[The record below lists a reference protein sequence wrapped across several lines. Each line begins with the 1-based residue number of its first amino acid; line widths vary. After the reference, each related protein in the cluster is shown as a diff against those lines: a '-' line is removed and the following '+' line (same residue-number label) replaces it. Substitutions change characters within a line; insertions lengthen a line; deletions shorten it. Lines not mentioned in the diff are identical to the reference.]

1 MPFRLFKKI
10 DEGRFASIY
19 KIEDEKGNQYAFKAV
34 PPNKLKYIELDIL
47 SRLKC
52 PYIIKTIDP
61 KITSINGEK
70 GIVIELKEYNLTK
83 LNTKDLP
90 YVQLKRI
97 IISAIY
103 GIICMHKKNYLHL
116 DISRSNIL
124 YDVSPEGNYTS
135 YLTDFGW
142 SVKCDNAYKGIMS
155 TKIIKYKN
163 TPVEALVSMKETKMR
178 KYSDKSDIWSLGI
191 VILELLGTRFRLD
204 DTEIYIKHLENI
216 NDSFIEEKIRLYNNN
231 KMSANEELKLKEL
244 LLNMLK
250 INTDDRISS
259 KDITKLNFFNNK
271 NNNKILIF
279 NEECVLNKPKEL
291 VFMPYISPLTKKGL
305 IKIREYYLNN
315 SKIHNITIEEYF
327 LCIQT
332 FLRLMSKTIIL
343 LTEDELNHIVDKSI
357 NLAAN
362 YNDRINNKAS
372 YKISEELNLEVGYNF
387 YNCSDYLDDLII
399 LNNYIFNFNSDLLGF
414 YNLLDIKKLF
424 IIFREKYNYQ
434 YLKRNSIKLNHFLE
448 LGMPSSI
455 ETDEVNFIKAVDY
468 HEIFEDDNKNSLI
481 VKYKNIEK
489 NFRTD
494 IIDFFENRIIK
505 AYEDD
510 DIDIINIV
518 DRMLN
523 KNNKDIKKIIA
534 KNISKTIQN
543 INEFFDYGIINID
556 IYNKINDNMIDNKKY
571 ILVNDN
577 KKYSLLIK
585 NNKKYIH
592 YYSEK
597 NDSLK
602 KFLNDNSYDY
612 ENNFTYGVNTCCQV
626 LEICLIFIIY
636 YNLKTKEKD
645 YHIKCLEYDTIKSI
659 ILATLV

>member
-1 MPFRLFKKI
+1 MPFRLLKKI
-10 DEGRFASIY
+10 GEGRFASIY

-97 IISAIY
+97 IISTIY

-124 YDVSPEGNYTS
+124 YDVSSEGNYTS

-315 SKIHNITIEEYF
+315 SKIHSITIEEYF

-481 VKYKNIEK
+481 VKYKTIEK

-523 KNNKDIKKIIA
+523 KNDKIKIIA

-597 NDSLK
+597 NDNLK
-602 KFLNDNSYDY
+602 KFLNDNGYDY

>member
-1 MPFRLFKKI
+1 MPFRLLKKI
-10 DEGRFASIY
+10 GEGRFASIY

-142 SVKCDNAYKGIMS
+142 SVKCDNAYKGIIS

-204 DTEIYIKHLENI
+204 DTDIYIKHLENI

-259 KDITKLNFFNNK
+259 KDITKLNFFNN
-271 NNNKILIF
+271 NNKILIF

-305 IKIREYYLNN
+305 LKIREYYLNN
-315 SKIHNITIEEYF
+315 SKIYNITIEEYF

-343 LTEDELNHIVDKSI
+343 LTEDELNHIIDKSI

-523 KNNKDIKKIIA
+523 KNDKIKIIA

-597 NDSLK
+597 NDNLK
-602 KFLNDNSYDY
+602 KFLNDNGYDY